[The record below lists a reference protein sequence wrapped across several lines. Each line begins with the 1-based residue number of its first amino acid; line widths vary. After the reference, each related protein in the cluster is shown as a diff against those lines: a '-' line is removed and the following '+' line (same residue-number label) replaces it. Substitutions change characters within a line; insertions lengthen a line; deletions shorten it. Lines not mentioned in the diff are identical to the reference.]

1 MTKLEQMQR
10 IESCG
15 VVAIIRAN
23 SSAELIEVAAAIKE
37 GGVDLIEVTMTTPN
51 ALNVISDV
59 ATQYSNQVLV
69 GVGSVL
75 DAETARAAM
84 LAGAEFVVSPV
95 TKPDV
100 IEICNRYSKVVM
112 PGAFTPTEILSAWEA
127 GADYVKVFPSSGV
140 GPNYIKDVK
149 APMPHIPLI
158 PTGGVNVNNAG
169 EFIKAGSAALGV
181 GSTLVNNK
189 VIAEGRFN
197 LLTETARK
205 LVEAVRGAK
214 ENQ

>member
-51 ALNVISDV
+51 ALSVISDV
-59 ATQYSNQVLV
+59 AARYGGEVLV

-75 DAETARAAM
+75 DTETARAAM
-84 LAGAEFVVSPV
+84 LAGAEFVVCPV

-140 GPNYIKDVK
+140 GPSYIKDVK
-149 APMPHIPLI
+149 APLPHIPLI
-158 PTGGVNVNNAG
+158 PTGGVSVDNAG
-169 EFIKAGSAALGV
+169 EFIKAGSTALGV
-181 GSTLVNNK
+181 GSALVNNK
-189 VIAEGRFN
+189 IIAEGRFD
-197 LLTETARK
+197 LLTEAARK
-205 LVEAVRGAK
+205 LVEAVRVAK
-214 ENQ
+214 EDS

>member
-23 SSAELIEVAAAIKE
+23 SSSELIEVAAAIKE

-51 ALNVISDV
+51 ALSVVSDV
-59 ATQYSNQVLV
+59 AARYGDEVLV
-69 GVGSVL
+69 GIGSVL
-75 DAETARAAM
+75 DPETARAAM

-112 PGAFTPTEILSAWEA
+112 PGAFTPTEILRAWEA

-140 GPNYIKDVK
+140 GPGYIKDVK
-149 APMPHIPLI
+149 APLPHIPLV
-158 PTGGVNVNNAG
+158 PTGGINVSNAG
-169 EFIKAGSAALGV
+169 EFIKAGAAALGV
-181 GSTLVNNK
+181 GGALVNSK
-189 VIAEGRFN
+189 VIAEGQFD

-205 LVEAVRGAK
+205 LVEAVQVAK
-214 ENQ
+214 TRE